1 VNIFARVAP
10 EQKLR
15 LVEALQAKGHVV
27 AMTGD
32 GVNDAPA
39 LKQANIGVAMGIT
52 GTEVSKEAADM
63 VLTDDNFASIEAA
76 VEEGRGVFDNLTK
89 FIAWTLPTNL
99 GEGFVLLAAIIS
111 GATLPILPIQ
121 LLWVN
126 MVTAGILGSTLSLEP
141 KEPGLMERKPRD
153 PDSPILSKAMILRIL
168 LISLIILLGAFGLFE
183 FSLSQGASI
192 AEARTVVV
200 NVIIFVEIFYLFNAR
215 SLTLSVFQIGLFSN
229 PWVIGGTLLMVVI
242 QMAYTYIPVMNQA
255 FGSAPLSL
263 DMWRNILSFGLA
275 AFLLVEMEKW
285 LRRRKTR

>member
-1 VNIFARVAP
+1 
-10 EQKLR
+10 
-15 LVEALQAKGHVV
+15 
-27 AMTGD
+27 
-32 GVNDAPA
+32 
-39 LKQANIGVAMGIT
+39 
-52 GTEVSKEAADM
+52 
-63 VLTDDNFASIEAA
+63 
-76 VEEGRGVFDNLTK
+76 
-89 FIAWTLPTNL
+89 
-99 GEGFVLLAAIIS
+99 
-111 GATLPILPIQ
+111 
-121 LLWVN
+121 
-126 MVTAGILGSTLSLEP
+126 
-141 KEPGLMERKPRD
+141 MERKPRD

-263 DMWRNILSFGLA
+263 DMWRNLLSFGLA